1 MSEPGRVEYLDDGDI
16 QSFREDAVAPSYG
29 RNVDGYGMK
38 IPTGRWL
45 KVRNRWRRVYVTQYS
60 NAGTAWVVIDG
71 KRMIVR

>member
-1 MSEPGRVEYLDDGDI
+1 MKTKLNYLDPARI
-16 QSFREDAVAPSYG
+16 QAFREDVDPPRYG
-29 RNVDGYGMK
+29 RNVDGYGRK

-71 KRMIVR
+71 ARWIVS